1 MTYLH
6 NKTSHLAVMSSKS
19 SLFVLTMARTRLRHS
34 VPPHTRISTI
44 KQQSRPHPAM
54 LIFSEKRYFSKS
66 NQLCYPRKDSQ
77 DRESMNTDATEY
89 SKSATDDEA
98 ARHDDASFNPKL
110 TNPEA
115 QKTKASENN
124 QVSVRIFSLPSAWKK
139 RHRQLFK
146 R

>member
-1 MTYLH
+1 
-6 NKTSHLAVMSSKS
+6 MSSTPTF
-19 SLFVLTMARTRLRHS
+19 LVLTMARTRLRHS

-77 DRESMNTDATEY
+77 DRESINTDATEY

-98 ARHDDASFNPKL
+98 ARNDDASFNPNL
-110 TNPEA
+110 TDPEA
-115 QKTKASENN
+115 QKTRASENN
-124 QVSVRIFSLPSAWKK
+124 QVSVHIFSLPCTWEK
-139 RHRQLFK
+139 RHRQLCK